1 MRLLP
6 IIKKDVLALSVIA
19 LFCVCSDPCRCA
31 VVYSNLSVMGAVVTG
46 TIVTGNESNRLAY
59 SWSDTKYYSLAD
71 STATGYTYVA
81 ATKTNITGAGSVTN
95 VIVYSNTVPLYA
107 VLSSNV
113 VQGYVAL
120 DDGTIYDQF
129 LTSVTSVWALTP
141 SREYINRVV
150 IRGEWVQ
157 IDLTQKTCEST
168 LIVPITKISS
178 IKSPT
183 GQFTE
188 WPYNKR

>member
-1 MRLLP
+1 M
-6 IIKKDVLALSVIA
+6 SG
-19 LFCVCSDPCRCA
+19 S
-31 VVYSNLSVMGAVVTG
+31 VVTG
-46 TIVTGNESNRLAY
+46 EESNRTTF
-59 SWSDTKYYSLAD
+59 SWSDNKYYSLSD
-71 STATGYTYVA
+71 STVTGYAYSA
-81 ATKTNITGAGSVTN
+81 AVTITNITGAGAVTN
-95 VIVYSNTVPLYA
+95 IILSSNTVPLYA

-120 DDGTIYDQF
+120 DDGTIYNQF
-129 LTSVTSVWALTP
+129 LSSVTSVWALTP

-150 IRGEWVQ
+150 VRGEWVQ
-157 IDLTQKTCEST
+157 IDLTQKNCESS
-168 LIVPITKISS
+168 LIVPMTKISS